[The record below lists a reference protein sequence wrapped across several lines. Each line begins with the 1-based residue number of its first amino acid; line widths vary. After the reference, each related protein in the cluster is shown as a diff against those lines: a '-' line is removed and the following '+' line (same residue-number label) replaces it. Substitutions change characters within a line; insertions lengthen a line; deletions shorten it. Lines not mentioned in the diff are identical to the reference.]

1 MFDKL
6 KSLWDLL
13 FHSKQ
18 LPVDQ
23 EVHPMPTEIVEAK
36 SVEEVKPVLAPQPVS
51 VDPKPVTEKT
61 TTVTPEVNWP
71 FPKNRPE
78 DVVQPK
84 PAPRK
89 RRSPPKVAAVTA
101 PKVPAESVKKTP
113 KEIAAERR
121 KAEGNKDRLRA
132 KRKK

>member
-36 SVEEVKPVLAPQPVS
+36 SVEEVKPV
-51 VDPKPVTEKT
+51 TEKT
-61 TTVTPEVNWP
+61 ATATPEVNWP
-71 FPKNRPE
+71 FPNIRPE
-78 DVVQPK
+78 DAVQPK

-121 KAEGNKDRLRA
+121 KAEANKDRRRA
-132 KRKK
+132 KNKK